1 MVLQFNRCCAPSGVT
16 LCLDVVER
24 CCSILRSQLSR
35 VSAFA
40 ETARRWLIGITMV
53 LAVPFV
59 LLESCRQFVI
69 SRVCFTE
76 VLGEVSGISG
86 FDFEVSETDCW
97 HSPAVSV
104 FVSMPG
110 GSKRTRLF
118 QYTRGANPVPI
129 ITSVDEH
136 TVQISLSNVGS
147 IDCRKDKWGALT
159 IKYDIGAIKYPS
171 VHAQPPEC
179 Q

>member
-1 MVLQFNRCCAPSGVT
+1 M
-16 LCLDVVER
+16 
-24 CCSILRSQLSR
+24 LRSLLSR
-35 VSAFA
+35 FPSIVAKA
-40 ETARRWLIGITMV
+40 LRWLAGVAAV
-53 LAVPFV
+53 LAILFV
-59 LLESCRQFVI
+59 LLETARQFVI
-69 SRVCFTE
+69 SRVCLTD
-76 VLGEVSGISG
+76 VLAKSPGVSG

-104 FVSMPG
+104 FVAMPG
-110 GSKRTRLF
+110 GSKWTRLF

-159 IKYDIGAIKYPS
+159 IKYDIGAVEYPG

-179 Q
+179 

>member
-1 MVLQFNRCCAPSGVT
+1 VA
-16 LCLDVVER
+16 
-24 CCSILRSQLSR
+24 
-35 VSAFA
+35 A
-40 ETARRWLIGITMV
+40 V
-53 LAVPFV
+53 LAVLFV
-59 LLESCRQFVI
+59 LLETARQFVI
-69 SRVCFTE
+69 SRVCLTD
-76 VLGEVSGISG
+76 VLAKIPGVSG

-147 IDCRKDKWGALT
+147 IDCRKDNWGALT

-179 Q
+179 

>member
-1 MVLQFNRCCAPSGVT
+1 M
-16 LCLDVVER
+16 
-24 CCSILRSQLSR
+24 LRSLLSR
-35 VSAFA
+35 FPSIFA
-40 ETARRWLIGITMV
+40 KALRWLAGVAAV
-53 LAVPFV
+53 LAVLFV
-59 LLESCRQFVI
+59 LLETARQFVI
-69 SRVCFTE
+69 SRVCLTD
-76 VLGEVSGISG
+76 VLAKIPGVSG

-104 FVSMPG
+104 FVAMPG

-147 IDCRKDKWGALT
+147 IDCRKDNWGALT

-179 Q
+179 